1 MPNYRRS
8 RTKGGVF
15 FFTVVSHNRLPI
27 FKNVGNVRTF
37 RNISNEVRDELPF
50 KEIACVILHDHIHSI
65 WKLPDSAHDFSKR
78 WGIIKRRVSL
88 DCAEHYKKDYLINA
102 SKKKHRESTIWQRRF
117 WEHQI
122 RDQNDLNRHIDY
134 IHYNP
139 VKHGLCK
146 RPAEWQYSTLHK
158 YIKEGVY
165 PDDWAV
171 QSNSFD
177 GGVYGE

>member
-27 FKNVGNVRTF
+27 FKNVGNIRTF

-78 WGIIKRRVSL
+78 WGIIKARFT
-88 DCAEHYKKDYLINA
+88 KYLRCSAAISNN
-102 SKKKHRESTIWQRRF
+102 KQIWQKRF
-117 WEHQI
+117 LEHEI
-122 RDQNDLNRHIDY
+122 RDNNDLNNHIDY
-134 IHYNP
+134 LHYNP
-139 VKHGLCK
+139 VKHGYVDK
-146 RPAEWQYSTLHK
+146 VSDWQYSSFHRFVDNGYYST
-158 YIKEGVY
+158 
-165 PDDWAV
+165 DWGSEFV
-171 QSNSFD
+171 PKDMSI
-177 GGVYGE
+177 YGE